1 MHPLLH
7 HAAPG
12 RGLRG
17 RLLRDDAGRRAL
29 RPAHPVDEDHRP
41 RAGHRPRCRNAR
53 RGPAPRREAPRG
65 DDLPG
70 GGPPGA
76 AHRRPLR
83 PPARPGLVGLPAAGR
98 RRAGAGGLR
107 LPLRPQRPVV
117 HARGDRQDHRD
128 GTLTLLPY
136 GRQSVDESDIEAVAS
151 VLRGDWLTT
160 GPAVTAFEDQLSE
173 VSGAAGAVSVTSG
186 TAALHV
192 AYAAL
197 GLGRG
202 DEVVTTPLTF
212 VATASCAAILGARVV
227 FADVSE
233 DTGNLD
239 PEAAAAAVTPMTRA
253 IAGVDYAGHPIDAPA
268 LLDLAHR
275 NDAALLEDAAHSI
288 GGSLDGRPVGS
299 LADVTTFS
307 FFPTKNLTT
316 AEGGAVVGTDQEVHE
331 FGLNYR
337 LPDLLCALGSSQ
349 LQRLPRFK
357 ARRDEIVRRYNEGL
371 AGIDELRLPARR
383 PGADPTWHLYPLR
396 VRDGRRRELFE
407 HLRAN
412 GIGVQVNYIPVYWHP
427 VFEDLGYKRGMCPV
441 AEEYYS
447 QEISLPLFPD
457 MTDGDVDR
465 VIGVIRGFLR

>member
-1 MHPLLH
+1 M
-7 HAAPG
+7 
-12 RGLRG
+12 
-17 RLLRDDAGRRAL
+17 
-29 RPAHPVDEDHRP
+29 
-41 RAGHRPRCRNAR
+41 
-53 RGPAPRREAPRG
+53 
-65 DDLPG
+65 
-70 GGPPGA
+70 
-76 AHRRPLR
+76 
-83 PPARPGLVGLPAAGR
+83 
-98 RRAGAGGLR
+98 
-107 LPLRPQRPVV
+107 
-117 HARGDRQDHRD
+117 
-128 GTLTLLPY
+128 LPY
-136 GRQSVDESDIEAVAS
+136 GRQSVDESDIEAVAQ

-160 GPAVTAFEDQLSE
+160 GPAVAQFEQDLTK
-173 VSGAAGAVSVTSG
+173 VSGAVDAVSVTSG

-197 GLGRG
+197 GLGQG

-239 PEAAAAAVTPMTRA
+239 PEAAAAAVTPRTRA
-253 IAGVDYAGHPIDAPA
+253 ITGVDYAGHPIDAPA

-275 NDAALLEDAAHSI
+275 HDAVLVEDAAHSI

-299 LADVTTFS
+299 LADLTTFS

-316 AEGGAVVGTDQEVHE
+316 AEGGAVVGTDPELVARARTFRTIGLVRDPERLRYPDEGPWHQEVHE

-349 LQRLPRFK
+349 LQRLERFK
-357 ARRDEIVRRYNEGL
+357 ARRDEITARYNAGL
-371 AGIDELRLPARR
+371 ADVEGLRLPGRR
-383 PGADPTWHLYPLR
+383 EGADPTWHLYPLR
-396 VRDGRRRELFE
+396 VLEGRRRALFD
-407 HLRAN
+407 HLRDA

-427 VFEDLGYKRGMCPV
+427 VFEDLGYQRGMCPV

-457 MTDGDVDR
+457 LTDGDVDR
-465 VIGVIRGFLR
+465 VVDLVRGFLHA